1 MQVHGIMKNYPTLT
15 EMGINNPEQIERF
28 SLSTTNQ
35 TDHLRIIYRRKKGS
49 FLPGSKRFDFG
60 RASKTIVTDS
70 GTRKTQVVYE
80 ISPFVQK
87 AVEELESIVNDKKSD
102 IEHATIV
109 KVELQRLHQE
119 MTSRLAY
126 IESLIDDM

>member
-1 MQVHGIMKNYPTLT
+1 MKSYPTLS

-28 SLSTTNQ
+28 SLTTSSQ
-35 TDHLRIIYRRKKGS
+35 TDYLRIIYRRKKGS
-49 FLPGSKRFDFG
+49 LLPGSKRFEFG

-70 GTRKTQVVYE
+70 GSRKTQVVYE

-87 AVEELESIVNDKKSD
+87 AIGELEHIVNSKKTTV
-102 IEHATIV
+102 ENAAVV
-109 KVELQRLHQE
+109 KDELKRLHQE

>member
-1 MQVHGIMKNYPTLT
+1 MKNYPTLS

-70 GTRKTQVVYE
+70 GTRKTQIVHE

-87 AVEELESIVNDKKSD
+87 AIEELEHIINSKKTT
-102 IEHATIV
+102 IEHATVV
-109 KVELQRLHQE
+109 KDELKRLHQE
-119 MTSRLAY
+119 MTSRLSY

>member
-1 MQVHGIMKNYPTLT
+1 MKSYPTLS

-28 SLSTTNQ
+28 SLTTSSQ
-35 TDHLRIIYRRKKGS
+35 TDYLRIIYRRKKGS
-49 FLPGSKRFDFG
+49 FLPGSKRFEFG

-70 GTRKTQVVYE
+70 GSRKTQVVYE

-87 AVEELESIVNDKKSD
+87 AIGELEHIVNSKKTTV
-102 IEHATIV
+102 ENAAVV
-109 KVELQRLHQE
+109 KDELKRLHQE

>member
-1 MQVHGIMKNYPTLT
+1 MKNYPTLT

-28 SLSTTNQ
+28 SLTTSNQ
-35 TDHLRIIYRRKKGS
+35 TDFLRIIYRRKKGS
-49 FLPGSKRFDFG
+49 FLPASKRFEFG
-60 RASKTIVTDS
+60 RSSKTVVIDS
-70 GTRKTQVVYE
+70 GTRKTQVIHE

-87 AVEELESIVNDKKSD
+87 AIDELENIVSEKKSG
-102 IEHATIV
+102 IGNPKMIKE
-109 KVELQRLHQE
+109 ELQRLHQE